1 MSVPKPK
8 NVNNKNHSGPNEDI
22 KLFPQSE
29 QKLILARG
37 LPGSGKSTWSQKW
50 VEEDPTNRVRVNR
63 DDIRWELFKQY
74 YLSPDA
80 HGTTQEKEAQVTHVQ
95 NNMVQKALKDG
106 KHVVVDNTNLDPR
119 VFREF
124 GKIAAQYE
132 AHLTNKDFPV
142 DIEECIRRNNA
153 RDRVVPEHVI
163 RGMQKN
169 YMGPNGEFALFPG
182 TYPTKPFTAPAS
194 KTDAI
199 IFDMDGTLVNVSVLV
214 QKYMKGKYR
223 NFDRFHRDSLWAPP
237 HVEVLQMAHD
247 AAENGLPIII
257 TTARKEIYREV
268 TQAWLDEHGVQY
280 ENIFMRASDDNRPD
294 VQAKTDILEEINKY
308 YNIVHAVDDRREV
321 IDLWKSN
328 NIYTTEVIRDD
339 EDLDFEPK
347 IHNPFKMGTCIRC
360 GKPLKNGSFIGP
372 ECIKK

>member
-1 MSVPKPK
+1 MTSPKPQPPK
-8 NVNNKNHSGPNEDI
+8 KTGSNDGI
-22 KLFPQSE
+22 KLFPESN

-37 LPGSGKSTWSQKW
+37 LPGSGKSTWAKTW
-50 VEEDPTNRVRVNR
+50 VEEDPENRARVNR
-63 DDIRWELFKQY
+63 DDIRWVLFKQY

-95 NNMVQKALKDG
+95 NNLTQKALKEG
-106 KHVVVDNTNLDPR
+106 KSVVIDNTNLDPR

-124 GKIAAQYE
+124 GKIASQYE
-132 AHLTNKDFPV
+132 AHLTNKDFHI

-153 RDRVVPEHVI
+153 RERVVPEHAI
-163 RGMQKN
+163 RNMQNN

-182 TYPTKPFTAPAS
+182 TYPTKDFTAPLE
-194 KTDAI
+194 KREAI
-199 IFDMDGTLVNVSVLV
+199 IFDMDGTLVNVSSLV

-223 NFDRFHRDSLWAPP
+223 NFDRFHRDSLWSPP

-247 AAENGLPIII
+247 AAEAGVPIII
-257 TTARKEIYREV
+257 TTARKEVYREV
-268 TQAWLDEHGVQY
+268 TQAWLDKHGVQY
-280 ENIFMRASDDNRPD
+280 ENIFMRKDDDNRPD
-294 VQAKTDILEEINKY
+294 VEAKTDILEEINKY
-308 YNIVHAVDDRREV
+308 YHVAHAVDDRSEV

-339 EDLDFEPK
+339 EDLTFEPS

-360 GKPLKNGSFIGP
+360 GKVLKNGSFIGP